1 MPYGVRAGNRLAFLK
16 GDVMKSSAQSHAP
29 GRPWRR
35 KANAR
40 PSILDHVKLS
50 DGRLAWSVAKA
61 AGLSEAT
68 FRARLKA
75 GVSPDDALR
84 PVQRVVMS
92 RGARVDTSKWRRR
105 GRPRKSG
112 VEPRLA
118 DGRLAQPLAKAA
130 GVSAGAFYYRLKA
143 GWSPDDAIK
152 PVRPKASARRSQ
164 A

>member
-1 MPYGVRAGNRLAFLK
+1 MSNNQVPFLA
-16 GDVMKSSAQSHAP
+16 
-29 GRPWRR
+29 RPRRR
-35 KANAR
+35 KVISR
-40 PSILDHVKLS
+40 PSILDYVKLS
-50 DGRLAWSVAKA
+50 DGRLAWPVAKA
-61 AGLSEAT
+61 AGIHEAT

-75 GVSPDDALR
+75 GVLPDDALR
-84 PVQRVVMS
+84 PVKPVVMS
-92 RGARVDTSKWRRR
+92 RGAQVVPSTRPR

-130 GVSAGAFYYRLKA
+130 GVSAAAFHYRLKA

-152 PVRPKASARRSQ
+152 PVRRKASARRPQ